1 MVLIMLDYNNL
12 DNKKT
17 NKNTMQTMTICQ
29 TPSLES
35 FMTLLVVTVP
45 ECEGQCPNLT
55 VWVFKIHVDVRT
67 STVHSRSL
75 LQEQKKRN
83 FVTSQLRV
91 PDIHIRSR
99 KYDKIASRTLD
110 FEAEFRDKT
119 IVYHDKNVSVIRIT
133 ARNIE
138 LLGMTS
144 GTHYLTC
151 EFQDVQKSEIE
162 SA

>member
-1 MVLIMLDYNNL
+1 
-12 DNKKT
+12 
-17 NKNTMQTMTICQ
+17 
-29 TPSLES
+29 
-35 FMTLLVVTVP
+35 MTLLVVTVP
-45 ECEGQCPNLT
+45 ECEGQCANQT
-55 VWVFKIHVDVRT
+55 VWLFKIHDDFRT

-75 LQEQKKRN
+75 HKEKKRN

-119 IVYHDKNVSVIRIT
+119 IVYHEKNVSVIRIT

-138 LLGMTS
+138 LFGMTS